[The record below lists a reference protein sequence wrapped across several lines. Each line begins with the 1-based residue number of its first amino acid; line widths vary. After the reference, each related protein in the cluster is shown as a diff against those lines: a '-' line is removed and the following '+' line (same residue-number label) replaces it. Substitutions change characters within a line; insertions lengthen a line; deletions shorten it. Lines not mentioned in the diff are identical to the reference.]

1 MALKDLIVRG
11 PMPIATQPRTHMKIA
26 DRSKPVTA
34 YVLTEKNGRI
44 PVLRGQ
50 IDIYW
55 SKTAAETGVEN
66 RKNDGHDLI
75 VERVKIVRSAA
86 PSIS

>member
-1 MALKDLIVRG
+1 MALKDLVVKG
-11 PMPIATQPRTHMKIA
+11 PAPEQPRIKMKIA

-55 SKTAAETGVEN
+55 SKIAAESGVDD
-66 RKNDGHDLI
+66 RKNDGHDLV
-75 VERVKIVRSAA
+75 VERVKIVRSDTR
-86 PSIS
+86 S